1 MEKID
6 YEVGILSRPYSVLR
20 RRQNK
25 WKYRGSPS
33 DSFVIMVDLDY
44 FSTKDLLQRK
54 SLKRSKRIFGEIS
67 RFWQLINPF
76 SIPGLSRVVY
86 SAILRFIY
94 KGSFKMHLNEP
105 VFEQYLNNDISQDFK
120 DEFCLFFCDFYDA
133 FFDIIDQITSGKSV
147 PEYVSAISYLLTQ
160 LKYSETLN
168 LINLNNKSH
177 CSGKKPRYV
186 LWMKEFINIRES
198 HLNDL
203 KSLPRIQ
210 SNKHYLDTTS
220 PLSIKKRPGM
230 GMKSFLLEEIIE
242 GRNKFL
248 SAYHEEKKRAKAKE
262 VLKKMTG
269 KSYV

>member
-6 YEVGILSRPYSVLR
+6 YELLILSRPYSILR

-33 DSFVIMVDLDY
+33 DPYVILADQDY
-44 FSTKDLLQRK
+44 FSTKDLFQRK
-54 SLKRSKRIFGEIS
+54 SLKRSKRIFGEIF

-76 SIPGLSRVVY
+76 SIPGLSRTVY
-86 SAILRFIY
+86 STILRFIY
-94 KGSFKMHLNEP
+94 RTSFKMHLSES
-105 VFEQYLNNDISQDFK
+105 VFEQYINNDLNQDFK
-120 DEFCLFFCDFYDA
+120 DEFCLFYSDFYDA

-147 PEYVSAISYLLTQ
+147 PEYVSAISTLLTQ

-177 CSGKKPRYV
+177 CSGKKPKYV
-186 LWMKEFINIRES
+186 LWMKEFINIKES
-198 HLNDL
+198 NLSDL

-210 SNKHYLDTTS
+210 SNKNYLDSTS

-248 SAYHEEKKRAKAKE
+248 SAYYEEKKKVKAKE